1 MSPNSANLARRRFL
15 LVAVAVP
22 AVVVAVAV
30 ALQLIALPSLPN
42 PVAVHWGSNGPD
54 GFGPPWL
61 PLLLTVLLG
70 AGIPALM
77 AGSSLSGLRGAGSA
91 SGSGYRFLGAVI
103 PATTT
108 MLCMMLTWGQLM
120 QSGLQDAALAPGI
133 GMPLLCSLPA
143 ALAVGAA
150 CWSVQ
155 PKPSP
160 APPAAPGKPLP
171 LGEGE
176 RALWF
181 RETTL
186 ALPAL
191 LLILGAV
198 TAVAA
203 GALIAWLWADPA
215 VAWVLTAVTA
225 VLLAAA
231 ATTAAFRV
239 RVDERGL
246 TVTSIAG
253 LPRFFIPLDE
263 VRDAE
268 AVSVVPAAEFG
279 GWGLRWAPNRF
290 GVVVRTGAALQ
301 VNRRSGRQFVVT
313 VDDAET
319 GAALLRALAARTAQG
334 NRST

>member
-1 MSPNSANLARRRFL
+1 MSPDSAALARRRFL

-22 AVVVAVAV
+22 AVMVAAALV
-30 ALQLIALPSLPN
+30 LQLIAMPSLPN
-42 PVAVHWGSNGPD
+42 PVAVHWGSSGPD
-54 GFGPPWL
+54 GFAPPWL

-77 AGSSLSGLRGAGSA
+77 AGSSIPGLGDAGS
-91 SGSGYRFLGAVI
+91 GHRFMGAVI
-103 PATTT
+103 PAITA

-120 QSGLQDAALAPGI
+120 QSGLPDAAQAPGV
-133 GMPLLCSLPA
+133 GMPVLYSVLA
-143 ALAVGAA
+143 AFAVGAG
-150 CWSVQ
+150 CWFVQ
-155 PKPSP
+155 PKPEP
-160 APPAAPGKPLP
+160 APAAVPERPLP
-171 LGEGE
+171 LAEGE

-203 GALIAWLWADPA
+203 GALVAWLWAEPA

-253 LPRFFIPLDE
+253 FPRFFIPLDQ

-279 GWGLRWAPNRF
+279 GWGLRWVPGRF
-290 GVVVRTGAALQ
+290 GVVVRTGPALQ

-319 GAALLRALAARTAQG
+319 GAALLQALAARSA
-334 NRST
+334 

>member
-30 ALQLIALPSLPN
+30 ALQLIALPSLPD
-42 PVAVHWGSNGPD
+42 PVAVNWGSNGPD
-54 GFGPPWL
+54 GFAPPWL

-77 AGSSLSGLRGAGSA
+77 AGSSLSGLRGDGSGH
-91 SGSGYRFLGAVI
+91 GSGYRFLGAII
-103 PATTT
+103 PGITT
-108 MLCMMLTWGQLM
+108 MLCLMLTWGQLM
-120 QSGLQDAALAPGI
+120 QSGLPDAALAPGV
-133 GMPLLCSLPA
+133 GLPVLWSLLA
-143 ALAVGAA
+143 GLAVGAV
-150 CWSVQ
+150 CWLVQ
-155 PKPSP
+155 PKPAP
-160 APPAAPGKPLP
+160 APAAAPGKPLP
-171 LGEGE
+171 LAEGE
-176 RALWF
+176 RAVWF
-181 RETTL
+181 RETSL

-215 VAWVLTAVTA
+215 VAWTLTALTA

-231 ATTAAFRV
+231 ATTTAYRV

-253 LPRFFIPLDE
+253 FPRFFIPLDE

-268 AVSVVPAAEFG
+268 AVAVVPAAEFG
-279 GWGLRWAPNRF
+279 GWGLRWVPGRF
-290 GVVVRTGAALQ
+290 GVVVRTGPALQ

-319 GAALLRALAARTAQG
+319 GAALLQAMAARTA
-334 NRST
+334 